1 MKFDLK
7 HIILWLKNG
16 KKRTLDFENNK
27 VNIIT
32 GKQSTGKSTII
43 EIIDYCFFASSKNM
57 PEGEII
63 DKNVEWYGVNFGI
76 NDKNF
81 TIARHQNIDLK
92 KYYFSSDGTIP
103 KTPIDNFKE
112 ENLKNIVDTEFSID
126 ANVVFPYGGKEIKKD
141 SKISPRYFM
150 LFNTQRRDTLSHQ
163 DTLFDKQSGAK
174 NIRYIEALQRI
185 FDIALGISSIENLVK
200 IEKLKEKEKELIK
213 LQTKQ
218 NSYLK
223 KEGSFYEEMS
233 SLCDRAKQL
242 KLVDLKNNNEE
253 CIKSLKQQIENLKT
267 GIIDNNLLEQYEKTQ
282 FALKLKISK
291 FQKYEKQYKE
301 YKTLIKNDFDSLK
314 PIEYL
319 KENFDELIN
328 DDSVDN
334 VINSLNREFLIIQ
347 EFINSSENPAGI
359 ELKEIIKKYKT
370 DLKEVNKKIINL
382 EENVKIEHLTKQEQ
396 LLFLGEIKT
405 KLELYHSEK
414 EKLDYKKKIETL
426 TNDIENLRNNIDE
439 IDRSKVITLLNDY
452 MFDIFENQKFKLGG
466 YEEYRPFFD
475 IKTKLVFL
483 KKIDDYVNQ
492 SIIDKN
498 KFVQKIGSSSNHL
511 FLHLAFFTAIHRLFV
526 KQQIPFVPQFLILD
540 QPDSPYY
547 STGDN
552 NEKDV
557 FFKALRILDNHIE
570 YFNNVLKKDFQII
583 VLEHIEWNDI
593 LEWQKSHP
601 NDFKY
606 YHRVEE
612 WRKDGEGLIPKS
624 LID

>member
-16 KKRTLDFENNK
+16 NKRTLDFEKNK

-63 DKNVEWYGVNFGI
+63 DKNVEWYGINFGI

-81 TIARHQNIDLK
+81 TIARHQNMDLK

-112 ENLKNIVDTEFSID
+112 ENLKNIIDTEFSID

-185 FDIALGISSIENLVK
+185 FDIALGISTIENLVK

-223 KEGSFYEEMS
+223 KESTFDEEIS

-242 KLVDLKNNNEE
+242 KLVDLKNNNDE
-253 CIKSLKQQIENLKT
+253 CIKNLNQQIENLRT
-267 GIIDNNLLEQYEKTQ
+267 SIIDNNLLEEYEKTK

-291 FQKYEKQYKE
+291 FRKYEKQYKE
-301 YKTLIKNDFDSLK
+301 YKVLIKNDFDSLK

-319 KENFDELIN
+319 KENFDELLN
-328 DDSVDN
+328 DVSIDK
-334 VINSLNREFLIIQ
+334 VIGSLNQEFLSIK
-347 EFINSSENPAGI
+347 EFIKSGENPAGL
-359 ELKEIIKKYKT
+359 ELKALVKKYNNDLKEI
-370 DLKEVNKKIINL
+370 DKKIQNL
-382 EENVKIEHLTKQEQ
+382 DENTKTEHLTQQEQ

-405 KLELYHSEK
+405 KLELYHSKK
-414 EKLDYKKKIETL
+414 EEQDYKKKIEIL
-426 TNDIENLRNNIDE
+426 TNDIENLRNNIEE

-483 KKIDDYVNQ
+483 KKTDDYINQ
-492 SIIDKN
+492 AIIDKD
-498 KFVQKIGSSSNHL
+498 KFVKKIGSSSNHL

-526 KQQIPFVPQFLILD
+526 KQQIPYIPQFLILD

-557 FFKALRILDNHIE
+557 FFKALGILDSQIE

-593 LEWQKSHP
+593 IEWRKLHP

-612 WRKDGEGLIPKS
+612 WREDGEGLIPKS

>member
-126 ANVVFPYGGKEIKKD
+126 ANVVFPYGGKETKKD

-223 KEGSFYEEMS
+223 KEGSFY
-233 SLCDRAKQL
+233 
-242 KLVDLKNNNEE
+242 
-253 CIKSLKQQIENLKT
+253 
-267 GIIDNNLLEQYEKTQ
+267 
-282 FALKLKISK
+282 
-291 FQKYEKQYKE
+291 
-301 YKTLIKNDFDSLK
+301 
-314 PIEYL
+314 
-319 KENFDELIN
+319 
-328 DDSVDN
+328 
-334 VINSLNREFLIIQ
+334 
-347 EFINSSENPAGI
+347 
-359 ELKEIIKKYKT
+359 
-370 DLKEVNKKIINL
+370 
-382 EENVKIEHLTKQEQ
+382 
-396 LLFLGEIKT
+396 
-405 KLELYHSEK
+405 
-414 EKLDYKKKIETL
+414 
-426 TNDIENLRNNIDE
+426 
-439 IDRSKVITLLNDY
+439 
-452 MFDIFENQKFKLGG
+452 
-466 YEEYRPFFD
+466 
-475 IKTKLVFL
+475 
-483 KKIDDYVNQ
+483 
-492 SIIDKN
+492 
-498 KFVQKIGSSSNHL
+498 
-511 FLHLAFFTAIHRLFV
+511 
-526 KQQIPFVPQFLILD
+526 
-540 QPDSPYY
+540 
-547 STGDN
+547 
-552 NEKDV
+552 
-557 FFKALRILDNHIE
+557 
-570 YFNNVLKKDFQII
+570 
-583 VLEHIEWNDI
+583 
-593 LEWQKSHP
+593 
-601 NDFKY
+601 
-606 YHRVEE
+606 
-612 WRKDGEGLIPKS
+612 
-624 LID
+624 